1 MSDINI
7 MDYVKKLTGKNP
19 TDFESA
25 AAHIVNNS
33 DVKVFEALV
42 GQSDFIFPFIKQNVL
57 KRLLQAVNN
66 SNYKNLMSFLT
77 VYSHDYEEFVI
88 SPLVQHADEEM
99 TDEMLDLLEN
109 GKDAQKTYAAKYFAH
124 INDTLAIELLR
135 KYSYSDF
142 DYLALNCAHALSA
155 MKDEESYNLAVKKLE
170 SDDEFELLS
179 AVRFLTAYNDSKA
192 VEALFKAMKK
202 SSMPENIASE
212 IPYLK
217 SFLGLLDSEY
227 KNDAILAIN
236 NIINGLGEIISLSQV
251 FDFQLYELLDKII
264 KSDKCSKAA
273 VVLLHAQLKF
283 EQLTENDEYLFDED
297 KNTKEEVYEIK
308 KYLNSQPS
316 EFWTAQKELVKDELT
331 DSSDFIFAALELVQE
346 LNLVEMLDKLKNLL
360 TSQNQTIILKTV
372 EVIKSL
378 GKLSEIDKNTVLE
391 KVSDENIKAII
402 ESNFS

>member
-1 MSDINI
+1 MQNE
-7 MDYVKKLTGKNP
+7 YVKKLTGKNP

-25 AAHIVNNS
+25 ATHIVNNS
-33 DVKVFEALV
+33 DVKTFEALV
-42 GQSDFIFPFIKQNVL
+42 GQSDFLFPFIRQNVL

-77 VYSHDYEEFVI
+77 VYSPDYEEFVI
-88 SPLVQHADEEM
+88 SPLVKHANEEM
-99 TDEMLDLLEN
+99 TDEMLELLEN
-109 GKDAQKTYAAKYFAH
+109 GTDAQKAYAAKYFSH

-135 KYSYSDF
+135 KNSYSELDA
-142 DYLALNCAHALSA
+142 LALNCAHALSA
-155 MKDEESYNLAVKKLE
+155 MKDEESYTLAIKKLE

-179 AVRFLTAYNDSKA
+179 AARFLTAYNDSRA

-217 SFLGLLDSEY
+217 SFLELLDSEF
-227 KNDAILAIN
+227 KEDAILAVN
-236 NIINGLGEIISLSQV
+236 YIINGLGEIISLSQV
-251 FDFQLYELLDKII
+251 FDFQLYELLDNLI
-264 KSDKCSKAA
+264 KGGKSSKTAA
-273 VVLLHAQLKF
+273 VLLNAQLKF

-308 KYLNSQPS
+308 KYLNSQPA
-316 EFWTAQKELVKDELT
+316 EFWTAQKELVGEELT

-346 LNLVEMLDKLKNLL
+346 LNLVETFDKLKNLL
-360 TSQNQTIILKTV
+360 TSSNQTVILKTV

-378 GKLSEIDKNTVLE
+378 NKLSEIDKNIILE
-391 KVSDENIKAII
+391 KISDENIKAII
-402 ESNFS
+402 NSLF

>member
-1 MSDINI
+1 MSNE
-7 MDYVKKLTGKNP
+7 YVKKLTGKNP

-25 AAHIVNNS
+25 AAHIINNS
-33 DVKVFEALV
+33 DVKTFEALV

-57 KRLLQAVNN
+57 KRLLNAVNN

-77 VYSHDYEEFVI
+77 VYSPDYEEFVI

-109 GKDAQKTYAAKYFAH
+109 GTDAQKAYAAKYFSH
-124 INDTLAIELLR
+124 INDTLSIELLR
-135 KYSYSDF
+135 ENSYSEF
-142 DYLALNCAHALSA
+142 DSLALNCAHALSA
-155 MKDEESYNLAVKKLE
+155 MKDEESYNVAIKKIG
-170 SDDEFELLS
+170 SDDEFEILS

-192 VEALFKAMKK
+192 VGELFKVMKK

-217 SFLGLLDSEY
+217 SFLELLDTEY
-227 KNDAILAIN
+227 KNDTILGVN
-236 NIINGLGEIISLSQV
+236 YLINGLGEIISLSQV
-251 FDFQLYELLDKII
+251 FDFQLYELLEKLINSS
-264 KSDKCSKAA
+264 KSSNQA
-273 VVLLHAQLKF
+273 VVLLNAQLKF

-308 KYLNSQPS
+308 KYLNSQPA
-316 EFWTAQKELVKDELT
+316 EFWTAQKELVKEELT

-346 LNLVEMLDKLKNLL
+346 LNLVDAFGKLKELL
-360 TSQNQTIILKTV
+360 TSKNQTIILKTV

-378 GKLSEIDKNTVLE
+378 GKLSEIDKNEVLE

-402 ESNFS
+402 ESLF

>member
-1 MSDINI
+1 MQNE
-7 MDYVKKLTGKNP
+7 YVKKLTGKNP

-33 DVKVFEALV
+33 DVKTFEVLV

-57 KRLLQAVNN
+57 KRLLNAVNS

-109 GKDAQKTYAAKYFAH
+109 GTDAQKAYAAKYFSH

-135 KYSYSDF
+135 ENSYSEF
-142 DYLALNCAHALSA
+142 DALALNCAQALSA
-155 MKDEESYNLAVKKLE
+155 MKDEESYNSSVKKLQ
-170 SDDEFELLS
+170 SNDEFELLS
-179 AVRFLTAYNDSKA
+179 AVRFLTAYNDSRA
-192 VEALFKAMKK
+192 IGELFKAMKK

-217 SFLGLLDSEY
+217 SFLELLGSEY
-227 KNDAILAIN
+227 KNDTVLGIN
-236 NIINGLGEIISLSQV
+236 HLINGLGEIISLSQV
-251 FDFQLYELLDKII
+251 FDFQLYELLDKLI
-264 KSDKCSKAA
+264 KGGKSSQTA
-273 VVLLHAQLKF
+273 VVLLNAKLKF

-316 EFWTAQKELVKDELT
+316 KFWTAQKELVSEELT

-346 LNLVEMLDKLKNLL
+346 LNLVDTFDRLKELL
-360 TSQNQTIILKTV
+360 TSQNQTVILKTV

-378 GKLSEIDKNTVLE
+378 GKLSEIDKNLILE
-391 KVSDENIKAII
+391 KISDENIKAITN
-402 ESNFS
+402 SLF